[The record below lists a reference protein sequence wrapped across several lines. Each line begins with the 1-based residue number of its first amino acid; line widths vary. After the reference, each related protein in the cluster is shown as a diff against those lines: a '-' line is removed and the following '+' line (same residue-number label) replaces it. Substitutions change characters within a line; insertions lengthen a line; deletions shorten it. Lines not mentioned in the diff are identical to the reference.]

1 MPAIGSAA
9 RTADKEYHDEYDER
23 IRTFVDR
30 IDEASLLH
38 EPQFSVG
45 NDNMVAKLRMPPLP
59 YKSVL

>member
-9 RTADKEYHDEYDER
+9 RTADQEYHDEYDER

-45 NDNMVAKLRMPPLP
+45 NDIALADGTQ
-59 YKSVL
+59 